1 MKNNNIFKEKLY
13 HHTIPPRDGLWEAI
27 EAQLPPKKDQRIFP
41 FFWFTLFATT
51 LLAGGLMIGLFHNSE
66 GTFSPSSLKQ
76 SAPAPA
82 HKQSETAT
90 SPTAITLINGQR
102 KDQQAD
108 QQLAQQQEQ
117 QLAQQQIHNQAI
129 TSPKTAK
136 TDIPST
142 SQSSKKTNQGSLG
155 AANTLRTPTAS
166 DRAFGDDL
174 TSNAQPNPYGSY
186 TSSPTTSQFRVVP
199 FLPLA
204 DLLLEAESTASG
216 IASLKPDPN
225 CYKFTGPG
233 SNYALSA
240 DVFGG
245 PGFSPKSYEQISGE
259 NSAYADARKSTES
272 NQYAWSVGG
281 RINLHHRSGLTG
293 RLGITYSQTGDLFDY
308 SDSLATQSTTRI
320 DSFFAA
326 DGTFLYE
333 ETSQVLIPGT
343 LVKKIHNTY
352 RYLDI
357 PLLVGFELPLGRSN
371 LMLNCGPVLN
381 LTSSQEGQILDSM
394 LHPRSI
400 TQGDPGAIDV
410 YKTSL
415 GWSIYLGAGVLFPI
429 SDHFSG
435 LVEPSFLYR
444 LNPVTLSSYPLQ
456 ERRHYANLNLGLRYH
471 FN

>member
-1 MKNNNIFKEKLY
+1 MKNNNVFKEKLY
-13 HHTIPPRDGLWEAI
+13 HHTIPPREGLWEAI

-51 LLAGGLMIGLFHNSE
+51 LLAGGLMIGLFNNSE

-76 SAPAPA
+76 TAPPPA
-82 HKQSETAT
+82 EHQSEKARSSTNPEVANIQAQRVQEHNAISSKNENASHAIK
-90 SPTAITLINGQR
+90 SPTPTQ
-102 KDQQAD
+102 
-108 QQLAQQQEQ
+108 
-117 QLAQQQIHNQAI
+117 
-129 TSPKTAK
+129 TY
-136 TDIPST
+136 IPPA
-142 SQSSKKTNQGSLG
+142 SQSSKKTNQGSLHSTKSQG
-155 AANTLRTPTAS
+155 TPAESAMDIENEVTLHAQAS
-166 DRAFGDDL
+166 LYESR
-174 TSNAQPNPYGSY
+174 
-186 TSSPTTSQFRVVP
+186 TSSSTISKFRVVP
-199 FLPLA
+199 FLPLT
-204 DLLLEAESTASG
+204 DILLQTEESTLSG
-216 IASLKPDPN
+216 IESLKPDPN

-233 SNYALSA
+233 SNYAISA

-245 PGFSPKSYEQISGE
+245 PGFSPKSYEQNSGE
-259 NSAYADARKSTES
+259 NSAYADARKATES
-272 NQYAWSVGG
+272 NQYAWSLGG

-293 RLGITYSQTGDLFDY
+293 RLGITYSQAGDLFDY

-371 LMLNCGPVLN
+371 LMLNAGPVLN
-381 LTSSQEGQILDSM
+381 LTSSHKGQILDPM

-400 TQGDPGAIDV
+400 TPGEPGAIDV

-415 GWSIYLGAGVLFPI
+415 GWSIYIGAGVLFPI

-435 LVEPSFLYR
+435 LVEPSLLYR
-444 LNPVTLSSYPLQ
+444 LNPVSLSSYPLQ
-456 ERRHYANLNLGLRYH
+456 EHRHYASLNLGLRYH